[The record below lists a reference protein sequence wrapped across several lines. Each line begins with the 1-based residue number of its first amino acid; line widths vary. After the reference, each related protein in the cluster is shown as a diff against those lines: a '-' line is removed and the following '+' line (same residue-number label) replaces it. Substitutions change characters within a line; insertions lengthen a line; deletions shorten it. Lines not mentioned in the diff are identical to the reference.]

1 MGNFGTFQFCAL
13 KLGNVPNLYA
23 QKLIVPKYCQGLKK
37 VYKFGKVPN
46 LNAQIRQVAK
56 FVRTNLAHCQI
67 CTLLQGRGKKV
78 YKFGTLPN
86 LCAQFWHF
94 ARFVRGPLLNF
105 YFLIIF
111 ASVLVV
117 VHMYESDTEP
127 CGHMFLLHCGNATLR
142 LSFRNWGLASRE
154 FKNWTLKLK

>member
-1 MGNFGTFQFCAL
+1 MGNFGTFEFCAL

-46 LNAQIRQVAK
+46 LNTQIRQVAK

-78 YKFGTLPN
+78 YKFGKVPN

-94 ARFVRGPLLNF
+94 ARFVRGPLLNNYNLPLRRWSKAMWANAMGTVAVSF
-105 YFLIIF
+105 SQFSFL
-111 ASVLVV
+111 
-117 VHMYESDTEP
+117 P
-127 CGHMFLLHCGNATLR
+127 LLGCQLKVFKTCITLI
-142 LSFRNWGLASRE
+142 
-154 FKNWTLKLK
+154 

>member
-1 MGNFGTFQFCAL
+1 MGNFGTFEFCAL

-78 YKFGTLPN
+78 YKFGKVPN

-94 ARFVRGPLLNF
+94 ARFVRGPLLNI
-105 YFLIIF
+105 YNLPPLC
-111 ASVLVV
+111 ANKAMCVKQGVLLSVV
-117 VHMYESDTEP
+117 
-127 CGHMFLLHCGNATLR
+127 C
-142 LSFRNWGLASRE
+142 
-154 FKNWTLKLK
+154 

>member
-1 MGNFGTFQFCAL
+1 MGNFGTFEFCAL

-78 YKFGTLPN
+78 YKFGKVPN

-94 ARFVRGPLLNF
+94 ARFVRGPLLNNYYIPYPPKRAYSQMVLICTF
-105 YFLIIF
+105 CTRKYPFLITTIF
-111 ASVLVV
+111 SKDDL
-117 VHMYESDTEP
+117 
-127 CGHMFLLHCGNATLR
+127 
-142 LSFRNWGLASRE
+142 
-154 FKNWTLKLK
+154 

>member
-1 MGNFGTFQFCAL
+1 MGNFGTFEFCAL

-46 LNAQIRQVAK
+46 LNAQIWQSARI
-56 FVRTNLAHCQI
+56 VRTNLAHCQI

-78 YKFGTLPN
+78 YKFGKVPN

-94 ARFVRGPLLNF
+94 ARFLRGPLLNN
-105 YFLIIF
+105 YNLPRAIWKKN
-111 ASVLVV
+111 LVV
-117 VHMYESDTEP
+117 ECMWLKA
-127 CGHMFLLHCGNATLR
+127 MWMNAIGVNAILTQ
-142 LSFRNWGLASRE
+142 GD
-154 FKNWTLKLK
+154 